1 MGDNVFLGGWQIGGK
16 LFIFLDALLPWA
28 ASSPLCWAAGRTKRP
43 KMGRSK
49 FRGTPV
55 TEADGLCRC
64 PWLGV
69 DFEYSHLTMGELNW
83 AGTSVHC
90 MFVQFL
96 PLTNVWIWQGLEFQG
111 NPYQPTISLILKLFT
126 FSFQKLSPC
135 AHYTRFRLQLLPL
148 WKAHLPFPGAKVW
161 FFSLPFFAPL
171 DNNINIIAILTS
183 KELQLWQWRV
193 KWNWGEVAKV
203 NSCAADG
210 NQWVTNT
217 KLGYPRTKKNTKQSN
232 FKRWRTNI
240 SYNGEHEQP

>member
-1 MGDNVFLGGWQIGGK
+1 MVCVG
-16 LFIFLDALLPWA
+16 
-28 ASSPLCWAAGRTKRP
+28 
-43 KMGRSK
+43 
-49 FRGTPV
+49 
-55 TEADGLCRC
+55 
-64 PWLGV
+64 

-83 AGTSVHC
+83 ACTSVHC

-135 AHYTRFRLQLLPL
+135 AHYTRFRLQLLLL
-148 WKAHLPFPGAKVW
+148 WKAHSPFPGGKSVI
-161 FFSLPFFAPL
+161 FSLLLFFAPL
-171 DNNINIIAILTS
+171 DNNINIIVILTS

-217 KLGYPRTKKNTKQSN
+217 KLGYPRTKKIQNNLAPKNGGQTFVTMVSMNNHNERSSNKTFLKESN
-232 FKRWRTNI
+232 FPNFGLRTCVSTFFFLPLLSLNFVFWNFPSSCWWTIDLDKKDDENI
-240 SYNGEHEQP
+240 W

>member
-83 AGTSVHC
+83 ACTSVHC

-111 NPYQPTISLILKLFT
+111 NPYQPTIAFILRLFT

-135 AHYTRFRLQLLPL
+135 AHIIRDLDCSSCPCGKRIR
-148 WKAHLPFPGAKVW
+148 PFMGVKVW
-161 FFSLPFFAPL
+161 FFLSSFFCPPWQQYQHHRDPYLERAPT
-171 DNNINIIAILTS
+171 ATMES
-183 KELQLWQWRV
+183 EMELG
-193 KWNWGEVAKV
+193 WGRK
-203 NSCAADG
+203 G
-210 NQWVTNT
+210 
-217 KLGYPRTKKNTKQSN
+217 
-232 FKRWRTNI
+232 
-240 SYNGEHEQP
+240 

>member
-1 MGDNVFLGGWQIGGK
+1 
-16 LFIFLDALLPWA
+16 
-28 ASSPLCWAAGRTKRP
+28 
-43 KMGRSK
+43 MGRSK

-83 AGTSVHC
+83 AGTSMHC

-148 WKAHLPFPGAKVW
+148 WKAHSPFPGGKSVI
-161 FFSLPFFAPL
+161 FSLLLFLPPL
-171 DNNINIIAILTS
+171 TTISTSSRSLPRKSSNCDNGEWNGTGVRSQRLTHVLLMEIS
-183 KELQLWQWRV
+183 GSRIR
-193 KWNWGEVAKV
+193 NWDTHA
-203 NSCAADG
+203 
-210 NQWVTNT
+210 Q
-217 KLGYPRTKKNTKQSN
+217 KKNTKQSN